1 MQLVVLNDGC
11 PVCLAGPLGLML
23 AKGVL
28 YVRCVECTTYWIKIP
43 GAALGDPI
51 EPDDETRAEMRP
63 ATLEDVRRFDK
74 LADIGGRWSHSGGFT
89 PI

>member
-23 AKGVL
+23 ANGVL
-28 YVRCVECTTYWIKIP
+28 YVRCVECTSYWIKKP
-43 GAALGDPI
+43 GVVLVDPV
-51 EPDDETRAEMRP
+51 EVDDVTKSTMRP
-63 ATLEDVRRFDK
+63 ATLDEVRRLDES
-74 LADIGGRWSHSGGFT
+74 ADVGGRWSHSDGFS